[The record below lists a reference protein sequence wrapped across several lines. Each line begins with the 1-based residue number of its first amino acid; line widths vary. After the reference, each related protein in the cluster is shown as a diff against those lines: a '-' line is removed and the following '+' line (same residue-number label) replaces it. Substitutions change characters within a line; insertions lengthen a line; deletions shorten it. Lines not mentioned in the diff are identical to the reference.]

1 MYSINSKYIIREE
14 QNFYLAY
21 NYVEHEYYQLN
32 EMAWIIISEAVKYAS
47 LDQIVNSVCS
57 LTGDEPQKAKE
68 DIVNAILLLVD
79 TGILKD
85 DK

>member
-14 QNFYLAY
+14 HNFFLAY

-32 EMAWIIISEAVKYAS
+32 ETAWIIISEAVKYAS
-47 LDQIVNSVCS
+47 LDQIVNGVCS
-57 LTGDEPQKAKE
+57 ITGDDPQKAKE